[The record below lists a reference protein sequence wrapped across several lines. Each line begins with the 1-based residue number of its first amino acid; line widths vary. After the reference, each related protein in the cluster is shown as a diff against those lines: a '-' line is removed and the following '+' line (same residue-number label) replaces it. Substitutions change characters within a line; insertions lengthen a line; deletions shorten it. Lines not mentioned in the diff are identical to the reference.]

1 MLKQCDK
8 VQDFNPKPLDEIF
21 ADLDCHSTSYKMS
34 VLVEEIKSW
43 PINGCITG
51 SFWLPVFDP
60 DGWGTIPDIDV
71 FVYSERDL
79 IQAIDIAMYG
89 YNMKP
94 GKGKPKSTD
103 QEEWK
108 LDCLRDIGL
117 NKHTGITTYSFYCD
131 GVIINITHKQQKVDG
146 RWIPLTSAA
155 QVLESFDMSIVMQAY
170 DIKHDVMYDMRVG
183 DPRIATPNPVRT
195 YNTRLW
201 TVAKWIRQFDR
212 VIKYY
217 NRGYDTRPMAE
228 FYLMLIDDCLAAGC
242 LFDSEAGQEVFE
254 TMTEEFKAQRDVIA
268 SWLEEHKE
276 D

>member
-1 MLKQCDK
+1 MLKICNR
-8 VQDFNPKPLDEIF
+8 VQDFNPEPLDEIF
-21 ADLDCHSTSYKMS
+21 IKSSCHSTLDKMDA
-34 VLVEEIKSW
+34 LVEQIKSW

-51 SFWLPVFDP
+51 SYWLPGFDP

-89 YNMKP
+89 YGMKP
-94 GKGKPKSTD
+94 GKGKPKSD
-103 QEEWK
+103 AQEKWK
-108 LDCLRDIGL
+108 LERLQETGL
-117 NKHTGITTYSFYCD
+117 NKRIGITTYSFYCD
-131 GVIINITHKQQKVDG
+131 GVIVNITHKQQKVDG
-146 RWIPLTSAA
+146 RWMPLTSAS

-183 DPRIATPNPVRT
+183 NPRVATPNPVRT
-195 YNTRLW
+195 YDTKLW

-217 NRGYDTRPMAE
+217 NRGYDTRPMAR
-228 FYLMLIDDCLAAGC
+228 FYLKLIDDCLAAGC
-242 LFDSEAGQEVFE
+242 LFESEAGQEMFE
-254 TMTEEFKAQRDVIA
+254 TYTEEFKAQRDVIKN
-268 SWLEEHKE
+268 WLEEHEE